1 MQAQGMSDRY
11 QSFIEEHSKSLEDY
25 SQLRNFYAS
34 GSHMWRAYPLRH
46 YLHIRHTCT
55 TVVSMEIQWNS
66 ICEELQ
72 SVTKGPAL
80 VDLRLIV
87 AKIKKL
93 GRTSAEPRGG
103 TVETLFPFLFFFL
116 LTLSGLRNVAF
127 GRSSLWYLYAYTC
140 LSVTKCF

>member
-1 MQAQGMSDRY
+1 MASNQYSSAPEPMMQAQGMSDRY

-34 GSHMWRAYPLRH
+34 GSHMRHAYPHRH
-46 YLHIRHTCT
+46 VPQLSVRKFD
-55 TVVSMEIQWNS
+55 EIQFV
-66 ICEELQ
+66 EELQ

-93 GRTSAEPRGG
+93 GRTSAETCAG
-103 TVETLFPFLFFFL
+103 TVETRFLSHFF
-116 LTLSGLRNVAF
+116 
-127 GRSSLWYLYAYTC
+127 C
-140 LSVTKCF
+140 